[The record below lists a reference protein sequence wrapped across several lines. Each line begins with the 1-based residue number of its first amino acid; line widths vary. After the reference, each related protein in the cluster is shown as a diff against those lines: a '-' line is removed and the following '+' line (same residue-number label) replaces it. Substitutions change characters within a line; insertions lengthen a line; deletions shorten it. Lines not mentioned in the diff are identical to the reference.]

1 LTSRIDVIELLEER
15 VKSRFSHNFIML
27 KPPTE
32 SSQLLERLKCLLT
45 INTNCKVKFDILNNW
60 NNNVDL
66 LISDVQIQNLTKDLF
81 KLSNNNTKL
90 NLLIV
95 STQTKYF

>member
-1 LTSRIDVIELLEER
+1 
-15 VKSRFSHNFIML
+15 ML

-32 SSQLLERLKCLLT
+32 SNQLLRRLQFLLT
-45 INTNCKVKFDILNNW
+45 LSTDCKVKSDLRNNW

-66 LISDVQIQNLTKDLF
+66 LISDERILNLSKNLL

-90 NLLIV
+90 NMLIV
-95 STQTKYF
+95 RILNINFYIFNYKY